1 MQTQTPVNNIKHPAT
16 GIIINTIILT
26 PGGDDGYEG
35 DWDDEED
42 EEFDDLIESQS
53 EISRIRRDND
63 WDGIDE
69 DDDDH
74 LPDDD
79 LQ

>member
-1 MQTQTPVNNIKHPAT
+1 MQTQTTVKNSQKPVT
-16 GIIINTIILT
+16 GIIINTMILT
-26 PGGDDGYEG
+26 PGGNDNYEG

-42 EEFDDLIESQS
+42 EQFDDLIESEN

-63 WDGIDE
+63 WDEIDE